1 MTLNNLGSLYRVQDK
16 WVESDV
22 ALAEAL
28 RIFERQSGPRDPRAA
43 EVLGNLDRLAQD
55 GGGYEAA
62 LAFAEQTL
70 AVLESSSEPKPASMV
85 KALND
90 QGALHALLLDHTVSV
105 SDLRKSKG
113 RP

>member
-1 MTLNNLGSLYRVQDK
+1 MMLNNLGSLYRVQGK

-28 RIFERQSGPRDPRAA
+28 RIFERQSGPRAPRAA
-43 EVLGNLDRLAQD
+43 EVLGNLGRLAQD
-55 GGGYEAA
+55 GGRYEDA

-70 AVLESSSEPKPASMV
+70 AVLGSSSETA
-85 KALND
+85 
-90 QGALHALLLDHTVSV
+90 LLDHTVSV
-105 SDLRKSKG
+105 SDPRKSKG